1 MSNSIDLKQ
10 MLGNNDEYVDNTN
23 KIRNLKHSSLIRQNI
38 KDISLLR
45 SKHFDLFESNIE
57 EFKSICNKKNS
68 FLYNNYFDIFNKVTA
83 NEIDLNMMDQFLN
96 VLSKIEN
103 NDIDQHEGSVMV
115 GEILKRIYIDS
126 ALKKGEKLDNINKK
140 EKVVIK
146 KPINISWKQY
156 KNKISP

>member
-45 SKHFDLFESNIE
+45 SKHFDLFENNIE

-68 FLYNNYFDIFNKVTA
+68 FLFNNYFDIFNKVTA

-126 ALKKGEKLDNINKK
+126 ALKKGEKLDDINKK
-140 EKVVIK
+140 EKIVIK
-146 KPINISWKQY
+146 EPINISWKQY
-156 KNKISP
+156 KNKITP

>member
-68 FLYNNYFDIFNKVTA
+68 FLFNNYFDIFNKVTA

-126 ALKKGEKLDNINKK
+126 ALKKGEKLDDINKK
-140 EKVVIK
+140 EKIVIK
-146 KPINISWKQY
+146 EPINISWKQY
-156 KNKISP
+156 KNKITP

>member
-1 MSNSIDLKQ
+1 M
-10 MLGNNDEYVDNTN
+10 
-23 KIRNLKHSSLIRQNI
+23 NI
-38 KDISLLR
+38 HIV
-45 SKHFDLFESNIE
+45 
-57 EFKSICNKKNS
+57 
-68 FLYNNYFDIFNKVTA
+68 DIFNKVTA